1 MVNPGLT
8 ERAALLRFDETLQQS
23 VSGKSRGQK
32 LLPPGDFA
40 MSSQAASTVS
50 VRKALR
56 RFRRNR
62 RGSAAVEFALV
73 APVFF
78 ALLFAIIETAIVF
91 FAGQVLETITQNSA
105 RMIMTGQAQT
115 AVPAAY
121 TATQFKTY
129 VCSQIPALFAC
140 DNVYVDVQN
149 YPAFTGVTIN
159 NQIDAANNFVNNMQ
173 YSPGGAGDIVVVRL
187 FYQWPLFVTGLGY
200 NIANLAGSQRLLIA
214 TAAFR
219 NEPF

>member
-1 MVNPGLT
+1 
-8 ERAALLRFDETLQQS
+8 
-23 VSGKSRGQK
+23 
-32 LLPPGDFA
+32 
-40 MSSQAASTVS
+40 MSSPATSAIA

-91 FAGQVLETITQNSA
+91 FAGQVLETVTQDSA

-115 AVPAAY
+115 GSY
-121 TATQFKTY
+121 TQGQFKTY
-129 VCSQIPALFAC
+129 VCGKIGVLFDC
-140 DNVYVDVQN
+140 TNGIYIDVQS
-149 YPAFTGVTIN
+149 YPAFSSVTITDP
-159 NQIDAANNFVNNMQ
+159 IDAGKNFVPNMQ
-173 YSPGGAGDIVVVRL
+173 YSPGGPGDIVVVRL

-200 NIANLAGSQRLLIA
+200 NISNLTGSKRLLAA

-219 NEPF
+219 NEPY

>member
-1 MVNPGLT
+1 M
-8 ERAALLRFDETLQQS
+8 R
-23 VSGKSRGQK
+23 
-32 LLPPGDFA
+32 
-40 MSSQAASTVS
+40 SSASA

-91 FAGQVLETITQNSA
+91 FAGQVLETVTQDSA

-115 AVPAAY
+115 GGF
-121 TATQFKTY
+121 TQGQFKDY
-129 VCSQIPALFAC
+129 VCGRINVLFDC
-140 DNVYVDVQN
+140 VNGIYVDVQS
-149 YPAFTGVTIN
+149 YPAFTNVSITDP
-159 NQIDAANNFVNNMQ
+159 IDGGKNFIPTMQ
-173 YSPGGAGDIVVVRL
+173 YSPGAPGDIVVVRL

-200 NIANLAGSQRLLIA
+200 NIANLSGSKRLLAA

-219 NEPF
+219 NEPYLG